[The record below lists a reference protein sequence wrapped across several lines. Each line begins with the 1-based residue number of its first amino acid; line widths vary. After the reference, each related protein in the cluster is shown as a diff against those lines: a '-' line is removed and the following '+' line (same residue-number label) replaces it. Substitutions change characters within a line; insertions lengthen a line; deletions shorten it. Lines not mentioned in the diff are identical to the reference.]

1 MSVSQSQTQSQAQ
14 QLADTRS
21 RILTLLLNEPDLVE
35 SLLHPEDHAPR
46 STETEALINRLRQH
60 LALLHAADIADI
72 LEALPED
79 ERQAL
84 WRLVDNARRG
94 QVLVEASETVWES
107 LTEVMSD
114 KDILQAIAP
123 LDIDDQA
130 YLAKYLPRDLTGR
143 LLTTLD
149 PALRARVLNVV
160 HFDRDRVGRIMDFNF
175 ITVRADVNLA
185 TVQRFLRRRRSI
197 PEGTDKLFITNK
209 DNVLLG
215 ELPLTDILLN
225 QPDTP
230 VFSIMNDRP
239 NTFRLD
245 DKAEDAAGAFERY
258 NLISAA
264 VIDAQG
270 KLIGRVTIEDVIDL
284 VNEENESNIRKMGG
298 LSQEE
303 EVFAPV
309 RKAVRT
315 RWTWLAINL
324 CTAFVASRV
333 IGLFEETISQLVA
346 LATLMPIVAGI
357 GGNTGNQ
364 TITMIVRALALHQ
377 VEPGNFNFL
386 FLRELGV
393 ALINGVFW
401 GSIMGGVTWLMYD
414 NLALGGVMMLAM
426 ILNLLLAALMG
437 VLIPLVLTKLK
448 RDPAIGSSVM
458 ITALTDTG
466 GFFIF
471 LGLATLFLMH

>member
-1 MSVSQSQTQSQAQ
+1 MSVSQAQ
-14 QLADTRS
+14 QLADIRS
-21 RILTLLLNEPDLVE
+21 RILTLLLDGPELVE
-35 SLLHPEDHAPR
+35 ALLEPPSDPATL
-46 STETEALINRLRQH
+46 SADTAAQINGLRDD

-84 WRLVDNARRG
+84 WRLVDNSRRG

-130 YLAKYLPRDLTGR
+130 YLARYLPRDLTGR

-175 ITVRADVNLA
+175 ITVRADIDMA
-185 TVQRFLRRRRSI
+185 TVQRFLRRRRAI
-197 PEGTDKLFITNK
+197 PEGTDKLFITDK

-225 QPDTP
+225 QPETP
-230 VFSIMNDRP
+230 VFSVMNDRP
-239 NTFRLD
+239 TTFRLD

-264 VIDAQG
+264 VIDDKG

-309 RKAVRT
+309 KKAVRT

-377 VEPGNFNFL
+377 VEPGNFSFL

-393 ALINGVFW
+393 ALINGLFW
-401 GSIMGGVTWLMYD
+401 GGIMGGITWLMYD

-426 ILNLLLAALMG
+426 VLNLLLAALMG
-437 VLIPLVLTKLK
+437 VLIPLIMTKMN

-471 LGLATLFLMH
+471 LGLATLFLLH

>member
-1 MSVSQSQTQSQAQ
+1 MSVSPAQSQAR

-35 SLLHPEDHAPR
+35 SLLQAP
-46 STETEALINRLRQH
+46 SPPSAEITAQIDSLRAD

-84 WRLVDNARRG
+84 WQLVDNARRG

-143 LLTTLD
+143 LLTQLD

-175 ITVRADVNLA
+175 ITVRADVDLG
-185 TVQRFLRRRRSI
+185 TVQRFLRRRRAI
-197 PEGTDKLFITNK
+197 PEGTDKLFITDK
-209 DNVLLG
+209 QNVLLG

-315 RWTWLAINL
+315 RWAWLAVNL
-324 CTAFVASRV
+324 CTAFIASRV

-386 FLRELGV
+386 FMRELGV
-393 ALINGVFW
+393 ALINGLVW
-401 GSIMGGVTWLMYD
+401 GSIMGGITWLMYD

-426 ILNLLLAALMG
+426 MLNLLLAALTG
-437 VLIPLVLTKLK
+437 VLIPLVMTKLK

-471 LGLATLFLMH
+471 LGLATLFLLH

>member
-1 MSVSQSQTQSQAQ
+1 MSVSQAQ
-14 QLADTRS
+14 QLADIRS
-21 RILTLLLNEPDLVE
+21 RILNLLLDGPELVE
-35 SLLHPEDHAPR
+35 NLLEPPADPASLSADTA
-46 STETEALINRLRQH
+46 AQINDLRAD

-130 YLAKYLPRDLTGR
+130 YLARYLPRDLTGR
-143 LLTTLD
+143 LLTSLD

-175 ITVRADVNLA
+175 ITVRADVDMA
-185 TVQRFLRRRRSI
+185 TVQRFLRRRRAI
-197 PEGTDKLFITNK
+197 PEGTDKLFITDKN
-209 DNVLLG
+209 NVLLG

-225 QPDTP
+225 QPETP
-230 VFSIMNDRP
+230 VFSVMNDRP
-239 NTFRLD
+239 TTFRLD

-264 VIDAQG
+264 VIDDKG

-309 RKAVRT
+309 KKAVRT

-377 VEPGNFNFL
+377 VEPGNFSFL

-393 ALINGVFW
+393 ALINGLFW
-401 GSIMGGVTWLMYD
+401 GGIMGCITWLMYD

-426 ILNLLLAALMG
+426 VLNLLLAALMG
-437 VLIPLVLTKLK
+437 VLIPLIMTKMN

-471 LGLATLFLMH
+471 LGLATLFLLH

>member
-1 MSVSQSQTQSQAQ
+1 MSVSQAQ
-14 QLADTRS
+14 QLADIRS
-21 RILTLLLNEPDLVE
+21 RILNLLLDGPELVETLLEPPADPASLSADTAAQINDLRA
-35 SLLHPEDHAPR
+35 D
-46 STETEALINRLRQH
+46 

-130 YLAKYLPRDLTGR
+130 YLARYLPRDLTGR
-143 LLTTLD
+143 LLTSLD

-175 ITVRADVNLA
+175 ITVRADVDMA
-185 TVQRFLRRRRSI
+185 TVQRFLRRRRAI
-197 PEGTDKLFITNK
+197 PEGTDKLFITDKN
-209 DNVLLG
+209 NVLLG

-225 QPDTP
+225 QPETP
-230 VFSIMNDRP
+230 VFSVMNDRP
-239 NTFRLD
+239 TTFRLD

-264 VIDAQG
+264 VIDDKG

-309 RKAVRT
+309 KKAVRT

-377 VEPGNFNFL
+377 VEPGNFSFL

-393 ALINGVFW
+393 ALINGLFW
-401 GSIMGGVTWLMYD
+401 GGIMGCITWLMYD

-426 ILNLLLAALMG
+426 VLNLLLAALMG
-437 VLIPLVLTKLK
+437 VLIPLIMTKMN

-471 LGLATLFLMH
+471 LGLATLFLLH